1 MIDLDEFTRA
11 ASRLE
16 PMPASIGQLAS
27 MVATDQPD
35 LARIVEIVQ
44 YDQVLTATLLRAANS
59 SWSASRVEITTVRD
73 AVVRLGSGPVLSLA
87 LSVTIRG
94 ELSKPIPEYGLGAND
109 LWSHS
114 IAASLAAEVM
124 GRFASVRLP
133 AETPT
138 AALLHDIGKLIL
150 ARFLDAEL
158 MREITDAEELGATRV
173 EAEVEALHVD
183 HAEVGALVAQAWEL
197 PDTLVQGVRQHHAP
211 EVMALPIAFGVHLA
225 DSIAKSVG
233 VGDDDNAQPE
243 TTQLAMVELGVTPDG
258 FDEMCRL
265 VSENFE
271 AMMARYT

>member
-1 MIDLDEFTRA
+1 VIDLDEFTLA

-16 PMPASIGQLAS
+16 PMPASIVQLAS
-27 MVATDQPD
+27 MVATEHPE

-59 SWSASRVEITTVRD
+59 SWSASRTEITTVRD

-87 LSVTIRG
+87 LSVTVRG

-114 IAASLAAEVM
+114 IAASLATEVM
-124 GRFASVRLP
+124 TRFTSVRLP

-158 MREITDAEELGATRV
+158 MREITDAEEHGATRV
-173 EAEVEALHVD
+173 EAEVEAIRVD

-197 PDTLVQGVRQHHAP
+197 PDSLVQGVRLHHAP
-211 EVMALPIAFGVHLA
+211 ERTGLPIALGVHLA
-225 DSIAKSVG
+225 DSIAKSIG
-233 VGDDDNAQPE
+233 VGDDDNAMPD
-243 TTQLAMVELGVTPDG
+243 TTHHAMVELGMTPDG
-258 FDEMCRL
+258 FDEVCRL
-265 VSENFE
+265 VSERFE
-271 AMMARYT
+271 EMVGRYT

>member
-1 MIDLDEFTRA
+1 VIDLDEFTLA

-16 PMPASIGQLAS
+16 PMPASIVQLAS
-27 MVATDQPD
+27 MVATEHPE

-59 SWSASRVEITTVRD
+59 SWSASRTEITTVRD

-87 LSVTIRG
+87 LSVTVRG

-124 GRFASVRLP
+124 TRFTSVRLP

-138 AALLHDIGKLIL
+138 AALLHDIGKLIM

-158 MREITDAEELGATRV
+158 MQEITDAEEHGATRV
-173 EAEVEALHVD
+173 EAELEAIRVD

-197 PDTLVQGVRQHHAP
+197 PDSLVQGVRLHHAP
-211 EVMALPIAFGVHLA
+211 EHTGLPIALGVHLA
-225 DSIAKSVG
+225 DSIAKSIG
-233 VGDDDNAQPE
+233 VGDDDNAMPE
-243 TTQLAMVELGVTPDG
+243 TTHHAMVELGMTPDG
-258 FDEMCRL
+258 FDEVCRL
-265 VSENFE
+265 VSERFE
-271 AMMARYT
+271 EMVGRYT